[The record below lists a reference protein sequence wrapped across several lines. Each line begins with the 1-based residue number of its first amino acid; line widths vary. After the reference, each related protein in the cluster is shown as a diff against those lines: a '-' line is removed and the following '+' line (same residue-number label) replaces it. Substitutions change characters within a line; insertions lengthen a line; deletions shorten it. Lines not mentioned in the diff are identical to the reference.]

1 MKFPLINRTHYSIHR
16 AFSKPADLAK
26 AAKEAGFAHC
36 GICDY
41 GNISGAVEFFEAC
54 KQQKVLPVIGCDLGS
69 TKVFA
74 LNKAGW
80 NELIKIVTSV
90 SCDGFLNRDSLDSSN
105 LITVNEDLH
114 DCRYIGKHDSDMYAL
129 TRALGEKI
137 KVADLNEPVEGFH
150 FASNEELPDS
160 PVYSTIVERSSTYT
174 ILGAPRLPHFHSGKT
189 SEIDTLKRL
198 VEYGFKHKL
207 GSIDPDLVRTYRDRV
222 TYEMKVIELAEL
234 AGYFLIVADFVGK
247 ARHDDQLCSI
257 GRGCFLPDTRIKMSN
272 GLYSPICFV
281 KIGDMVI
288 DAYGNKQRV
297 YDTLRFDV
305 DEELIELEF
314 ENSKVI
320 RCTKDHKFLTLNR
333 GWVSAN
339 DLNENDE
346 IAEV

>member
-1 MKFPLINRTHYSIHR
+1 
-16 AFSKPADLAK
+16 
-26 AAKEAGFAHC
+26 
-36 GICDY
+36 
-41 GNISGAVEFFEAC
+41 
-54 KQQKVLPVIGCDLGS
+54 
-69 TKVFA
+69 
-74 LNKAGW
+74 
-80 NELIKIVTSV
+80 
-90 SCDGFLNRDSLDSSN
+90 
-105 LITVNEDLH
+105 
-114 DCRYIGKHDSDMYAL
+114 
-129 TRALGEKI
+129 
-137 KVADLNEPVEGFH
+137 VAQ
-150 FASNEELPDS
+150 
-160 PVYSTIVERSSTYT
+160 
-174 ILGAPRLPHFHSGKT
+174 
-189 SEIDTLKRL
+189 
-198 VEYGFKHKL
+198 
-207 GSIDPDLVRTYRDRV
+207 
-222 TYEMKVIELAEL
+222 
-234 AGYFLIVADFVGK
+234 
-247 ARHDDQLCSI
+247 ARKDEQLCSI